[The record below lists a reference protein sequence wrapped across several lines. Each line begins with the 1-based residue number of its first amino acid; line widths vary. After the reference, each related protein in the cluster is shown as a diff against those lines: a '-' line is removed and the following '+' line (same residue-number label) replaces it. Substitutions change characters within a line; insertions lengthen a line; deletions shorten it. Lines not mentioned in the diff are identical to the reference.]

1 MIRGEGFLLAAIL
14 AAWGAACHRAP
25 PSGGGDG
32 GASVVP
38 VRVPAALTLARALD
52 TLTVGID
59 PASLAT
65 TQVTVHPGM
74 VLGVETDVAVFPQGG
89 ARPAE
94 GRHGYASGTDFD
106 GSAQTW
112 STAHDG
118 IPDPAVKYVAEVQL
132 VLFETDV
139 PAGRPWDPHA
149 GRYVALWTRTLR
161 QAEE

>member
-1 MIRGEGFLLAAIL
+1 MSI
-14 AAWGAACHRAP
+14 
-25 PSGGGDG
+25 
-32 GASVVP
+32 
-38 VRVPAALTLARALD
+38 RVPAALTLARALD

-59 PASLAT
+59 PGSLAT

-74 VLGVETDVAVFPQGG
+74 VLGVETDAVVFPQGA
-89 ARPAE
+89 ARPSE
-94 GRHGYASGTDFD
+94 GRHGYSSGTDFD
-106 GSAQTW
+106 GSTETW

-118 IPDPAVKYVAEVQL
+118 IPNPAVKYVAEVQL

-149 GRYVALWTRTLR
+149 GRYLALWTRTLR